1 MKILFGRL
9 TVCLI
14 LLQPSPSP
22 PIPTWTGPGIL
33 EVRFE
38 AGDVLWL
45 QHEGGVAVFV
55 PCESSCLLSRGGDA
69 LYAPSGELWTQDANG
84 GTSARVLIPPDP
96 FRYYVVLPIMA
107 TPYAAPQAG
116 IAAPSH
122 SAPEALPAD

>member
-22 PIPTWTGPGIL
+22 PIPTWTAPGIL

-55 PCESSCLLSRGGDA
+55 PCESPCLLRRGGDG
-69 LYAPSGELWTQDANG
+69 LYSARAGAALWTQDEDG
-84 GTSARVLIPPDP
+84 GLSSPVLIPPDP
-96 FRYYVVLPIMA
+96 FRYEVILPLVA
-107 TPYAAPQAG
+107 TP
-116 IAAPSH
+116 
-122 SAPEALPAD
+122 